1 MIKRTFFEKITLTNL
16 ILLFIY
22 IFFFLK
28 FNLLEMILMSVIFSI
43 SNSIIK
49 KNNKYYLDMELLI
62 VQTMTIFYLLRKTIF
77 SWILIEDIPDILI
90 LNSKYINYLYFITI
104 IIFYIYFLIN
114 KKKDVFFKIYTLLI
128 TLYLIIIQNAFNLKI
143 FLFSQ
148 WKLPFTMI
156 DSIISFYFIDA
167 IIFWIFIFILN
178 RKNKKYKKLYI
189 LLFIYILIRYKI
201 NYFLGGY

>member
-114 KKKDVFFKIYTLLI
+114 KKKDVFSGIYLR
-128 TLYLIIIQNAFNLKI
+128 NKFNNG
-143 FLFSQ
+143 FLTGNKSQ
-148 WKLPFTMI
+148 V
-156 DSIISFYFIDA
+156 
-167 IIFWIFIFILN
+167 
-178 RKNKKYKKLYI
+178 
-189 LLFIYILIRYKI
+189 
-201 NYFLGGY
+201 

>member
-114 KKKDVFFKIYTLLI
+114 KKKDVFLKIYTLLI